1 MKKNNV
7 FLKGIKIN
15 AILGF
20 NKIERNNKQSILI
33 SCLINTK
40 DINIKE
46 DIGRTINYKSL
57 LKEIKSF
64 ISKSSYYLIETLGCD
79 LTDHLMKKFDIKYIL
94 IKIEKN
100 KVLKDIKKVGVIIER
115 YTA

>member
-7 FLKGIKIN
+7 FLKGIKVN

-33 SCLINTK
+33 NCVINIK
-40 DINIKE
+40 DINVKE
-46 DIGRTINYKSL
+46 NIEKTINYKSL

-79 LTDHLMKKFDIKYIL
+79 LTNHLMDKFNIKYIL
-94 IKIEKN
+94 IKIEKS

-115 YTA
+115 HTT